1 MSKLQ
6 LQSQKPEGFTLLSHI
21 FIDTYMPRANGEFVK
36 VYLYLLRFLSE
47 PECAF
52 GLSDIADAFDCP
64 ESDIL
69 RALRYWEKAGLLAL
83 SWDGQKKLQ
92 SITFISPS
100 EAAGSCKTSEKP
112 AGSSETAA
120 ALAKPAAASSPER
133 EELPPPESTLTPDK
147 VKELQEREDIMQL
160 LFIAQQYLGKTLT
173 PTETSRLLYFY
184 DTLHFDPELIEYLIE
199 YCVSRGHKSI
209 RYIEKVALSWHS
221 EGIRTTAMAKE
232 ASSTYSRTYF
242 TVLKALGVTN
252 RNPVSGEVATIDR
265 WLGEY
270 GFSMELVLEAC
281 QRTVKATG
289 KPSFQYA
296 DGILNS
302 WRKKQVKSLEDIRAL
317 DLEHLQNQ
325 ERQAAR
331 RARPQTPNRFN
342 NFTQRDYDYSE
353 LEKQLLKQ

>member
-1 MSKLQ
+1 
-6 LQSQKPEGFTLLSHI
+6 
-21 FIDTYMPRANGEFVK
+21 
-36 VYLYLLRFLSE
+36 
-47 PECAF
+47 
-52 GLSDIADAFDCP
+52 
-64 ESDIL
+64 
-69 RALRYWEKAGLLAL
+69 
-83 SWDGQKKLQ
+83 
-92 SITFISPS
+92 
-100 EAAGSCKTSEKP
+100 
-112 AGSSETAA
+112 
-120 ALAKPAAASSPER
+120 
-133 EELPPPESTLTPDK
+133 
-147 VKELQEREDIMQL
+147 MQL

-232 ASSTYSRTYF
+232 ASSAYSRTYF

-252 RNPVSGEVATIDR
+252 RNPVSGEVAAIDR

-281 QRTVKATG
+281 QRTVNATG

-302 WRKKQVKSLEDIRAL
+302 WRKKQVKNLEDIRAL
-317 DLEHLQNQ
+317 GSGTPAESGTPGGPQSTSPDAQPLQQ
-325 ERQAAR
+325 LHPERLRLQ
-331 RARPQTPNRFN
+331 RAGKTAVKAVRSR
-342 NFTQRDYDYSE
+342 
-353 LEKQLLKQ
+353 LWH

>member
-100 EAAGSCKTSEKP
+100 EA

-232 ASSTYSRTYF
+232 ASSAYSRTYF